1 MDNESVVIEI
11 LKKIAQHEKECAA
24 RWSEAAV
31 ELRELK
37 DTTKTHAKR
46 WERLAWLL
54 LATMLSCALTIILG
68 ISNV

>member
-46 WERLAWLL
+46 WESLAWLL

>member
-11 LKKIAQHEKECAA
+11 LKKIAQHEKVCAA

>member
-68 ISNV
+68 ITNV